1 MNLRT
6 PSSARC
12 LSAVSIL
19 LPLIFVFVSGS
30 LGAQE
35 TVRSAVVP
43 PSKAPALSPQEQNGE
58 MLFFQRCA
66 LCHLP
71 PLVGAT
77 DGARLPFGPLLYG
90 YMDNARNEARV
101 RQVIMNGGA
110 EMPGFQYGLTPTQI
124 EDIVAYMKTAP
135 MKTPPEWFVAAQKRS
150 ATPGRGGNPV
160 D

>member
-1 MNLRT
+1 MLALLMGYT
-6 PSSARC
+6 GSS
-12 LSAVSIL
+12 LT
-19 LPLIFVFVSGS
+19 
-30 LGAQE
+30 AQE
-35 TVRSAVVP
+35 QARSAVVQP
-43 PSKAPALSPQEQNGE
+43 MKGPVLSPQEKHGE

-77 DGARLPFGPLLYG
+77 DGARMPFGPLLYG

-101 RQVIMNGGA
+101 RTVIMEGGA
-110 EMPGFQYGLTPTQI
+110 QMPGFKYGLTPPEI

>member
-1 MNLRT
+1 ML
-6 PSSARC
+6 
-12 LSAVSIL
+12 AVL
-19 LPLIFVFVSGS
+19 KVFSGGS
-30 LGAQE
+30 LSAQE
-35 TVRSAVVP
+35 TARTAVVP
-43 PSKAPALSPQEQNGE
+43 PMKGPMLSPQEKHGE

-101 RQVIMNGGA
+101 RTVIMEGGA
-110 EMPGFQYGLTPTQI
+110 QMPGFKYGLTPSEI
-124 EDIVAYMKTAP
+124 EDVVAYMKTAP
-135 MKTPPEWFVAAQKRS
+135 MKAPPQWFVEAQKRVPT
-150 ATPGRGGNPV
+150 AGRGNAV